1 MAWMPGSSPGMTG
14 PGVQWVGRRV
24 GNAFA
29 LPTRERKKEK
39 QILAD
44 NKSKT
49 EAEARFVRAQKRAQD
64 ARSALTEAEV
74 ESRRVDANT
83 ARLKAL
89 RLARDAADLG
99 AKPAAKAGKAKPAKK
114 AAKGVARAKAGA

>member
-1 MAWMPGSSPGMTG
+1 M
-14 PGVQWVGRRV
+14 
-24 GNAFA
+24 
-29 LPTRERKKEK
+29 
-39 QILAD
+39 AD

-89 RLARDAADLG
+89 RMARDAADLG